1 MTKDQLL
8 GYDINIMIN
17 VSISELKINPSKII
31 TEALDYPVAVQN
43 RNKVQ
48 AYLIG
53 KDLYEKLVLYL
64 EDYLDRQVIKN
75 TDFKKGKDFEKVAQ
89 ELGI

>member
-1 MTKDQLL
+1 
-8 GYDINIMIN
+8 MIN